1 MRGLLSRGALAW
13 ASLALAA
20 CGAAPPAAEPAAGSS
35 AAEPAAGNS
44 AAEPAAGSSAAEAV
58 ARTSTA
64 GSAPDT
70 SSAACPSWA
79 GLDLRSLPPL
89 PATPYTATFEQVW
102 RTVRDKHF
110 DPTLGCQDWPARRL
124 EFGARLATANSPA
137 EAYATMNAL
146 LATLK
151 QSHFKVVPPGGGGDD
166 DAAASAGPARA
177 PVHVRMIEGQVLVV
191 DAALGGV
198 DSGVPRGAVLVA
210 VDGKPVADMIRKVEA
225 TALRADE
232 VAFRVSGV
240 VEAAL
245 HCAPGATRTLRLL
258 DPTRGDAEFTR
269 EVPCVLPA
277 GELVTLGNL
286 RDLPTT
292 VTHRLVPGTKIGHL
306 AFNYWMLPMVE
317 RVRTALAEL
326 RAQGMTGLVLDLRGN
341 PGGVGAMSIPVARL
355 LLSEPGSLGK
365 LQFRDFAQE
374 FNVAGDPAAFTGPVI
389 VLVDEG
395 TASTSEI
402 FAAGLRDLGRVQVFG
417 ARPSAGAA
425 LPSLVEVLEG
435 GALLQY
441 VVGDYH
447 SSRGA
452 VAEGDGVRP
461 DVLVPETRA
470 DFIAGR
476 DPVLEAAVKAL
487 SAAELQPRPAGPVP
501 VEVRP

>member
-1 MRGLLSRGALAW
+1 MRTRGALGL
-13 ASLALAA
+13 ASLALLISWAA
-20 CGAAPPAAEPAAGSS
+20 CGGAPPVAEPA
-35 AAEPAAGNS
+35 PA
-44 AAEPAAGSSAAEAV
+44 PAP
-58 ARTSTA
+58 
-64 GSAPDT
+64 APAPVVPVMPKD
-70 SSAACPSWA
+70 ACPSWA
-79 GLDLRSLPPL
+79 GLDLKSLPPL
-89 PATPYTATFEQVW
+89 PVTPYTATFEQVW
-102 RTVRDKHF
+102 RIVQEKHF
-110 DPTLGCQDWPARRL
+110 DPTLGCQDWPALRL
-124 EFGARLATANSPA
+124 EFGGRLASAKDPA

-151 QSHFKVVPPGGGGDD
+151 QSHFKVVAPGG
-166 DAAASAGPARA
+166 AVESEASGPARV
-177 PVHVRMIEGQVLVV
+177 PVHVRMIEGKLLVV

-210 VDGKPVADMIRKVEA
+210 IDDKPVAEIVRKIEA
-225 TALRADE
+225 TALRPDE
-232 VAFRVSGV
+232 VAFQAMWA

-245 HCAPGATRTLRLL
+245 RGAPGATRSLRFL
-258 DPTRGDAEFTR
+258 DPKKKDLEVTR
-269 EVPCVLPA
+269 EVTCVIPD
-277 GELVTLGNL
+277 GEMVTIGNL
-286 RDLPTT
+286 HDIPTT
-292 VTHRLVPGTKIGHL
+292 VTHAMIPGTKIGHL

-317 RVRTALAEL
+317 RVRTAMADL

-355 LLSEPGSLGK
+355 LLTKPGSLGK

-374 FNVAGDPAAFTGPVI
+374 FNVAADPAAFTGPVI

-402 FAAGLRDLGRVQVFG
+402 FAAGLRDLGRARVFG
-417 ARPSAGAA
+417 SRPSAGAA
-425 LPSLVEVLEG
+425 LPSLVEALEG

-487 SAAELQPRPAGPVP
+487 STTEQTATVLQPPASGPAPGEGRP
-501 VEVRP
+501 

>member
-1 MRGLLSRGALAW
+1 MGLAP
-13 ASLALAA
+13 LALLAS
-20 CGAAPPAAEPAAGSS
+20 CGGAP
-35 AAEPAAGNS
+35 
-44 AAEPAAGSSAAEAV
+44 AV
-58 ARTSTA
+58 AP
-64 GSAPDT
+64 APERVPVAA
-70 SSAACPSWA
+70 SEPVLPPKEACPSWA
-79 GLDLRSLPPL
+79 GVDVKALPPL

-102 RTVRDKHF
+102 RIVLEKHF
-110 DPTLGCQDWPARRL
+110 DPTLGCQNWPALRL
-124 EFGARLATANSPA
+124 EYGGRLAQAKDPA

-146 LATLK
+146 LDTLK
-151 QSHFKVVPPGGGGDD
+151 QSHFKVMGPGS
-166 DAAASAGPARA
+166 AVESEASGPARA
-177 PVHVRMIEGQVLVV
+177 PVHVRMIEGQMVVV

-198 DSGVPRGAVLVA
+198 DSGVRRGAVLIA
-210 VDGKPVADMIRKVEA
+210 IDGKPVAEIVGKVEA
-225 TALRADE
+225 AAARPDE
-232 VAFRVSGV
+232 VAFQAMLA
-240 VEAAL
+240 VEAAM
-245 HCAPGATRTLRLL
+245 HGAPGATRTLRYL
-258 DPTRGDAEFTR
+258 DPKKKDAEVTR
-269 EVPCVLPA
+269 EVTCVLPN
-277 GELVTLGNL
+277 GELVTIGNL

-292 VTHRLVPGTKIGHL
+292 VTHGMIAGTKVGHL

-317 RVRTALAEL
+317 RVRVAMAEL

-355 LLSEPGSLGK
+355 LLTEPGSLGK

-402 FAAGLRDLGRVQVFG
+402 FAAGLRDLGRAQVYG
-417 ARPSAGAA
+417 SRPSAGAA
-425 LPSLVEVLEG
+425 LPSLVEALAG

-461 DVLVPETRA
+461 DVLVPETRD

-476 DPVLEAAVKAL
+476 DPVLAAAVKAL
-487 SAAELQPRPAGPVP
+487 SASPAQAAQGERGPNEASRREPAATESASGPAPARGRP
-501 VEVRP
+501 